1 MAAQPE
7 PSAPPWNREPH
18 RLLFPLG
25 AALAV
30 VAVLPFAFFGA
41 GGGALALFHS
51 VAQIEG
57 FLTCFLVGFLY
68 TFVPRRTR
76 TLGPDSLQMTAALAL
91 PSAAVALAWAGDTA
105 MAHGLWLLLV
115 GVVLDFTL
123 SRLRGARVPAVAV
136 WIPLALVAGA
146 AGAVLIMAEPLAG
159 RAAWAIGRG
168 LLVQGLFAGLVLGVS
183 GFLVP
188 QLTRGEPGPDRPD
201 APRARGSLALHG
213 LLAAAFFG
221 SFPLEVLWNARLG
234 LALRALVATGVLLAV
249 ARIHRPPSIPGLHRR
264 LVWLA
269 AWLVAAGFWIL
280 TLSPRLRGAGLHVL
294 FVGGFAQLTLAVAAH
309 AAFED
314 ARPERLS
321 ASPRSARAMAGLL
334 AVAFG
339 GRVLAAIDLRRVAP
353 WLAVAS
359 VAFCGAVAAWAL
371 LVGPQLRGREPG
383 R

>member
-1 MAAQPE
+1 M
-7 PSAPPWNREPH
+7 
-18 RLLFPLG
+18 
-25 AALAV
+25 V
-30 VAVLPFAFFGA
+30 
-41 GGGALALFHS
+41 
-51 VAQIEG
+51 
-57 FLTCFLVGFLY
+57 
-68 TFVPRRTR
+68 
-76 TLGPDSLQMTAALAL
+76 AALAL
-91 PSAAVALAWAGDTA
+91 PPAAVALAWAGDTA

-115 GVVLDFTL
+115 GVALDFTL
-123 SRLRGARVPAVAV
+123 SRMRRARLPEVAI
-136 WIPLALVAGA
+136 WIPLALLAGA
-146 AGAVLIMAEPLAG
+146 AGALLVMAEPWAG

-201 APRARGSLALHG
+201 APRGPGSLALHA

-221 SFPLEVLWNARLG
+221 SFPVEVLWNARLG
-234 LALRALVATGVLLAV
+234 MALRALVATGVLLVV
-249 ARIHRPPSIPGLHRR
+249 ARIHRPPSIPGLYRR

-269 AWLVAAGFWIL
+269 AWLVATGFWTM

-294 FVGGFAQLTLAVAAH
+294 FVGGFAQLTLAFAAH

-321 ASPRSARAMAGLL
+321 ASPGSARAMAGLL

-339 GRVLAAIDLRRVAP
+339 GRILAAIDLRRVAP

-371 LVGPQLRGREPG
+371 LVGPLLRGRVPG